1 MRNKI
6 PGIKIKNPGLAS
18 SFQDQG
24 RRGYLHLGI
33 PRSGVMDIESQY
45 IANAL
50 VSNKSEASV
59 LEMVGM
65 GIHFEVET
73 EMVIA
78 ITGGRLEILVNDI
91 KAPMYESLYLKKGDQ
106 VSLGPVTEGF
116 RTYMAISHE
125 LVLDRAFESE
135 STYSMSGFGGY
146 KGRCLK
152 ANDLVY
158 IYKRDLPPL
167 YKYHKEST
175 NQPIHVMFTYENDDF
190 ERAVLLAQAFEVT
203 PDISR
208 MGMRLKGPSLK
219 AQGGHDIISSPV
231 CPGTIQIPGSGQA
244 IILLQDG
251 QTTGGYKRIACV
263 AFPDLSRLSQMK
275 PGDMISFI
283 EISIEEGQIYKKKWL
298 DDLDQIKSKLKAVQA
313 YTVKIHE
320 TTYYVSLEE
329 RG

>member
-1 MRNKI
+1 MKNKI
-6 PGIKIKNPGLAS
+6 PGIKIINPGLAS

-33 PRSGVMDIESQY
+33 PQSGVMDIESQY

-50 VSNKSEASV
+50 VSKKSESSV

-65 GIHFEVET
+65 GIQFEVET

-78 ITGGRLEILVNDI
+78 ITGARLEIYVNDI
-91 KAPMYESLYLKKGDQ
+91 KVPMYESIFLRSGDR
-106 VSLGPVTEGF
+106 VSLGPITEGF

-125 LVLDRAFESE
+125 MVLDNAFESE
-135 STYSMSGFGGY
+135 STDSMSRFGGY

-158 IYKRDLPPL
+158 LYKKDLPPL
-167 YKYHKEST
+167 YKYYKKVT
-175 NQPIHVMFTYENDDF
+175 NQAIHVMFTYEKDDF
-190 ERAVLLAQAFEVT
+190 KKEVLLAQAFEVT
-203 PDISR
+203 PEISR

-231 CPGTIQIPGSGQA
+231 CPGTIQVPASGQP

-251 QTTGGYKRIACV
+251 QTTGGYKRLGCV

-275 PGDMISFI
+275 PGDFI
-283 EISIEEGQIYKKKWL
+283 NFKEISIKEGQIYKKKWQE
-298 DDLDQIKSKLKAVQA
+298 DLNQIKSSLKPIKA
-313 YTVKIHE
+313 YTVRIHQS
-320 TTYYVSLEE
+320 TYYVSLEE
-329 RG
+329 RE